1 MALRAKAP
9 EAKQKRLKMF
19 VFGPAG
25 VGKTTAAIMFPKS
38 VIIDTEK
45 GTDFYAETINKMD
58 SVVFQTSVFDE
69 AVKEVKELLTTKH
82 DYRTIIIDPIT
93 QLYNSCQEKYTRIF
107 EKHAKT
113 EKEAETQD
121 FGMRYWGRVKSDFKA
136 FQRML
141 LAIDTNIIIL
151 SHQKDQ
157 YGEGM
162 KKIGVT
168 FDSMKGE
175 DYLYDL
181 VFRLEN
187 KGGKRMA
194 VTVKERAEIGKNK
207 FPAEFEWSYEA
218 FCKYYGAEI
227 IQKEAVPIQL
237 ATEEQIARIKQLLA
251 FVKIEQTE
259 IDTWFSKAD
268 VEDWH
273 EMTEEVL
280 GKIIAHIEKKLTPAT
295 AGK

>member
-1 MALRAKAP
+1 MAIRAKAP

-25 VGKTTAAIMFPKS
+25 VGKTTAAIMFPQS

-45 GTDFYAETINKMD
+45 GTDFYADTINKMG
-58 SVVFQTSVFDE
+58 SVVFQTSVFDD
-69 AVKEVKELLTTKH
+69 AVNEIKELLTTKH
-82 DYRTIIIDPIT
+82 DFRTIIIDPVT
-93 QLYNSCQEKYTRIF
+93 QLYNSCQEKYTRVF

-113 EKEAETQD
+113 QKEAETQD

-141 LAIDTNIIIL
+141 LAIDTNLIIL
-151 SHQKDQ
+151 SHQKDL

-187 KGGKRMA
+187 RNGKRMA
-194 VTVKERAEIGKNK
+194 VTVKERAEIGKAK
-207 FPAEFEWSYEA
+207 FPEEFEWSYEA
-218 FCKYYGAEI
+218 FLKYYGAEI
-227 IQKEAVPIQL
+227 IQKEAVPLEL
-237 ATEEQIARIKQLLA
+237 ATPAQVAELVDLVKLLNVDEA
-251 FVKIEQTE
+251 T
-259 IDTWFSKAD
+259 TGAWLTKAD
-268 VEDWH
+268 ADRFDELTSDQISKCINS
-273 EMTEEVL
+273 L
-280 GKIIAHIEKKLTPAT
+280 KSKLQKAV
-295 AGK
+295 A